1 MLFIQFLTLSK
12 RGFSRE
18 LLLLS
23 SLNGESGVTFWG
35 GKSGNLSAIL
45 KFRKE
50 SGKICLSLSEKR
62 WRKVAVS
69 VTAKVSEIS
78 DTSTNGLGVTS

>member
-23 SLNGESGVTFWG
+23 SLNGESGVTFLE
-35 GKSGNLSAIL
+35 GKSGNLSANPM
-45 KFRKE
+45 FQKE
-50 SGKICLSLSEKR
+50 SGKICLSLSEKSGE
-62 WRKVAVS
+62 KVAVS

-78 DTSTNGLGVTS
+78 DTSTDGLGVTC

>member
-1 MLFIQFLTLSK
+1 M
-12 RGFSRE
+12 
-18 LLLLS
+18 LLLS

-35 GKSGNLSAIL
+35 GKSGNLSVIP

-50 SGKICLSLSEKR
+50 RGKICLSLSENGGE
-62 WRKVAVS
+62 KVVAS

-78 DTSTNGLGVTS
+78 DTSTDGLGVTS

>member
-35 GKSGNLSAIL
+35 GKSGNLSVIP

-50 SGKICLSLSEKR
+50 RGKICLSMSEKGGE
-62 WRKVAVS
+62 KEAVS

-78 DTSTNGLGVTS
+78 DTSTDGHRVTC

>member
-23 SLNGESGVTFWG
+23 SLNGESGVTFLG
-35 GKSGNLSAIL
+35 GKSGNLSTLL

-50 SGKICLSLSEKR
+50 RGKICLSLSEK
-62 WRKVAVS
+62 VAAS

-78 DTSTNGLGVTS
+78 DTSTDGLGVTS